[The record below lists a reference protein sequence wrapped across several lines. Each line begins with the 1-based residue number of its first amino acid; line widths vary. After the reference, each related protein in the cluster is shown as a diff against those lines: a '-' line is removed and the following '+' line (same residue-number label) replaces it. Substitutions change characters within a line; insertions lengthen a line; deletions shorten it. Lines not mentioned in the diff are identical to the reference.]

1 MKLIAGTE
9 TRYPGVGLMIALVVS
24 ALMWVGIAYLIGV

>member
-9 TRYPGVGLMIALVVS
+9 TRYPGVGLMIAMVVS
-24 ALMWVGIAYLIGV
+24 ALMWAGCYVVFG